1 MITILNSS
9 FQPLAIIEEYLND
22 EITEQINGAYT
33 FKFAVYMDDEKSQY
47 IDTANLVEVED
58 QYFNIVKHRRTRSE
72 NGQVLITVECEQVS
86 YDLLFHVFE
95 DSFIHSGP
103 PAQLMS
109 MALQGTAFSIGTVEI
124 PNVVSVELKE
134 NATARSILF
143 EIAAAAGGELEFDK
157 YTVSL
162 LARRGQDRVVQF
174 RLGKNLQGIVKDVNS
189 QSGEVLTSYE
199 IDVVELNTL
208 PEFEGL
214 EYFELGDTVDII
226 DEELQINEQQRII
239 EYAYSPRQRINSKVV
254 IANYI
259 EGIQDTI
266 YRIQTTTVGKDK
278 WMYGVKIGPDEGI
291 VIERYDKLAKS
302 KWNADEFRMQKGD
315 GNGGYTDSLYFD
327 AINQE
332 YEFTGIVRAG
342 QFIGGSI
349 KIGDES
355 NTYFEVTEDGKFL
368 AIDGEFEGK
377 ITGSEFLGGTI
388 TGSLIRTSAAGPRI
402 EQSSLLGFRTYD
414 GNSVNRIRITTSS
427 NNDVAAIVYYTSSGG
442 YAGEINSYS
451 NSGLSIFSEN
461 LFLGSNNSASPIR
474 FQGAANF
481 AGVINTRKYNDLDAV
496 LDDIY
501 RKIP

>member
-1 MITILNSS
+1 MH
-9 FQPLAIIEEYLND
+9 QPLAVIEDYLND
-22 EITEQINGAYT
+22 EITEQINGSYT
-33 FKFAVYMDDEKSQY
+33 FKFAVYMDDKKSRY
-47 IDTANLVEVED
+47 IDTTNLAEVEG
-58 QYFNIVKHRRTRSE
+58 QYFNIIKHRRTRSG
-72 NGQVLITVECEQVS
+72 NGDVQIAVECEQVS
-86 YDLLFHVFE
+86 YDLLFYSFE
-95 DSFIHSGP
+95 TGFLYTGSP
-103 PAQLMS
+103 LELMQR
-109 MALQGTAFSIGTVEI
+109 ALRMTGFSLGTVE
-124 PNVVSVELKE
+124 PNGIVSIDLKE
-134 NATARSILF
+134 GVNVRGILM
-143 EIAAAAGGELEFDK
+143 EIAIQSGGELHFDK
-157 YTVSL
+157 YTVNL
-162 LARRGQDRVVQF
+162 LNRRGRDRGVQF
-174 RLGKNLQGIVKDVNS
+174 RLGKNLQGIVKDVNG

-239 EYAYSPRQRINSKVV
+239 EYSYSPRQRINSKVV

-302 KWNADEFRMQKGD
+302 KFNADEFRMQKGD

-349 KIGDES
+349 KIGNEGS
-355 NTYFEVTEDGKFL
+355 TFFEVTEDGKMK
-368 AIDGEFEGK
+368 AIDAEFTGK
-377 ITGSEFLGGTI
+377 ITGSEIVGGTI

-402 EQSSLLGFRTYD
+402 EQSSVLGFRTYD

-427 NNDVAAIVYYTSSGG
+427 NNDVAAIVYYDSSGR
-442 YAGEINSYS
+442 YAGEINSYTGP
-451 NSGLSIFSEN
+451 GLTIFSED

-474 FQGAANF
+474 FQGAAYF